1 MEYDNRHW
9 TLEINKCYTFTGKWS
24 YQLGGFMDWQP
35 LQKPAEMAE
44 SRLLEAIIS
53 GHFPVNTS
61 LPGERDLA
69 DLVGVTRPTLREAL
83 QRLARDGW
91 LDIQHGKPTR
101 VRDYW
106 REGGLAV
113 LARLA
118 QDPAG
123 QSPDFVTYL
132 LEFRVLVAPAYA
144 RQAIEANSGEV
155 AGLLEAYT
163 NLEDVP
169 SEFARADWEL
179 HIRLTQL
186 APNPIFRFL
195 FNGFHDLSITIGGLY
210 FAFPD
215 CRQHS
220 RHFYLELLNCA
231 RSAAAFDA
239 ETLTRRIMEES
250 LALWQKMQK
259 ENQ

>member
-1 MEYDNRHW
+1 
-9 TLEINKCYTFTGKWS
+9 
-24 YQLGGFMDWQP
+24 MDWQP

-44 SRLLEAIIS
+44 SRLLEAVLS
-53 GHFPVNTS
+53 GYFPINTN

-69 DLVGVTRPTLREAL
+69 DQIGVTRPTLREAL

-91 LDIQHGKPTR
+91 LDIQQGKPTR

-113 LARLA
+113 LAVLA
-118 QDPAG
+118 ETPAG
-123 QSPDFVTYL
+123 QAPDFVTNL

-144 RQAIEANSGEV
+144 RLAIEAASGEV
-155 AGLLEAYT
+155 ATMLETYSH
-163 NLEDVP
+163 LEDNP
-169 SEFARADWEL
+169 SVFAQADWDL

-186 APNPIFRFL
+186 TPNPIFRFL
-195 FNGFHDLSITIGGLY
+195 FNGFHKLSITIGEQY
-210 FAFPD
+210 FAYPE

-220 RHFYLELLNCA
+220 SRFYLELLNCA
-231 RSAAAFDA
+231 GTGAAFDA
-239 ETLTRRIMEES
+239 ETLTRRVMEES

-259 ENQ
+259 EYL

>member
-1 MEYDNRHW
+1 
-9 TLEINKCYTFTGKWS
+9 
-24 YQLGGFMDWQP
+24 MDWQP
-35 LQKPAEMAE
+35 VQKPAEIAE
-44 SRLLEAIIS
+44 NRLLEAILS
-53 GHFPVNTS
+53 GHFPINSS

-69 DLVGVTRPTLREAL
+69 EQVGVTRPTLREAL

-118 QDPAG
+118 QTPAG
-123 QSPDFVTYL
+123 ESPDFVTHL

-144 RQAIEANSGEV
+144 RQALEV
-155 AGLLEAYT
+155 ASNEVAALLETYSA
-163 NLEDVP
+163 LEDDPFV
-169 SEFARADWEL
+169 FARADWDL
-179 HIRLTQL
+179 HLRLTQL
-186 APNPIFRFL
+186 TPNPMFRFL
-195 FNGFHDLSITIGGLY
+195 FNGFHNLSITIGGQY
-210 FAFPD
+210 FAYPE

-220 RHFYLELLNCA
+220 RRFYLELLNCA
-231 RSAAAFDA
+231 RSEAAFDA
-239 ETLTRRIMEES
+239 ETLTRRVMEES

-259 ENQ
+259 ENL